1 MPELSASI
9 DLPLVAK
16 YLLAARGDGVAAH
29 ALAANARAPARV
41 LSILSKAAIGGA
53 VSTDGN
59 FGEVL
64 VDIAVAQSAFFGSLR
79 NRSVFFRM
87 LDQGFRRVP
96 LRTHLGLV
104 SASATAY
111 VVGEGALKPL
121 SRMTLSNPAL
131 TPKKVAAIIVT
142 TDAVAADTSA
152 AGQSLITQ
160 ELRGAVAD
168 TTDEAFF
175 AAIMP
180 GAPSTPSA
188 GAGSDAM
195 AADLKVLLD
204 AVNVSGGGSL
214 FWAMAVDVGNRAA
227 LVNDGKG
234 GMSPLGGEFINLPA
248 LVSSTIPAGTLRL
261 VNAAAVAANAD
272 AINIEVSNQVDLLMR
287 DDPEGA
293 AALTSMFQTGSVALK
308 AEVSFAAEKTR
319 ADAVAEITGIE
330 W

>member
-1 MPELSASI
+1 MENASI
-9 DLPLVAK
+9 DLPQIAK
-16 YLLAARGDGVAAH
+16 FLFAAKGNASLAH
-29 ALAANARAPARV
+29 TLAVNNRASPRT
-41 LSILSKAAIGGA
+41 LNILSKAAVGGA
-53 VSTDGN
+53 FSTDGN

-64 VDIAVAQSAFFGSLR
+64 VDVAIAQSAFFGSLR

-121 SRMTLSNPAL
+121 SRLTLSNPAL

-142 TDAVAADTSA
+142 TDEVAADTSA

-175 AAIMP
+175 AAMMP
-180 GAPSTPSA
+180 GMPSTPSS

-204 AVNVSGGGSL
+204 SVNISAAGSL
-214 FWAMAVDVGNRAA
+214 FWAMAVDVANRIS
-227 LVNDGKG
+227 LINDGKG
-234 GMSPLGGEFINLPA
+234 AMSPLGGEFLNLPA

-261 VNAAAVAANAD
+261 INAAAVAANAD
-272 AINIEVSNQVDLLMR
+272 AISLDVSNQTDLLMR
-287 DDPEGA
+287 NDPEGA
-293 AALTSMFQTGSVALK
+293 AALTSMFQTNSVALK

-319 ADAVAEITGIE
+319 DDAVAEIVGIE